1 MTKYFRLFS
10 LLKSEGSKG
19 VSPEV
24 CAKELNFQ
32 VGSIAPY
39 MNSLRTKFGAKIEVI
54 KNGRAVTA
62 YQLINPA
69 ETEKNIT
76 PNRRGASTV
85 TKKVAKTAI
94 KKTAT
99 KSVTSKPASKT
110 AVAKVVK
117 TIKNKERVIK
127 EDEFD
132 VPTLDADLSVSEV
145 TDSELADLR
154 HQLGL

>member
-1 MTKYFRLFS
+1 MSTKVQVLFT
-10 LLKSEGSKG
+10 LMQDGSK
-19 VSPEV
+19 VSV
-24 CAKELNFQ
+24 DKMLKVLNIKQ
-32 VGSIAPY
+32 GSVMCLISA
-39 MNSLRTKFGAKIEVI
+39 LRNDFGAEIETERD
-54 KNGRAVTA
+54 GRKVLS
-62 YQLINPA
+62 YQLTNPS
-69 ETEKNIT
+69 KVKL
-76 PNRRGASTV
+76 P
-85 TKKVAKTAI
+85 TKAAKVA
-94 KKTAT
+94 KTAT
-99 KSVTSKPASKT
+99 KSVASKPASKT